1 MNRTWR
7 ASMGILMVFAAVTGL
22 TTGCQQ
28 SARAATSAETANIAE
43 TVSTA
48 ESAVS
53 CENKVIWGQQ
63 MGSLYEDLTVTIAV
77 DAKGNSYA
85 AGYTLGD
92 VGGVNKG
99 DKDILVTKLDSAG
112 NVLWT
117 LQEGSDSNDSATY
130 IVLNAAGEIY
140 ITGNTNGSIENEQ
153 AKGRVFIQKI
163 SNDGKLLWT
172 KQYGGEDRV
181 TSNAIRLDD
190 DENLYIAGT
199 TNGKMGEQAFGNN
212 DAYLN
217 KLDSEGNLIWS
228 CQWGTEG
235 NEEIKGI
242 DLAKNGDIYAIGDTT
257 GNIEGTNAG
266 ITDLFVSRIDSS
278 GKVNFNKQFGTPV
291 ADTATK
297 VMVDTSQNIYLSG
310 WTSGDF
316 AAENLGSD
324 DCVLLKLSSSGN
336 LIWKKQFGTPLW
348 DGIHGMVLSKE
359 DPTSVIV
366 GGCQNFGDCQ
376 AFLRK
381 FDAEGNEVWKK
392 EQIPEFSTCG
402 REIAIDDQGI
412 IYQTGGTHGQ
422 LYSKTAFEGT
432 ESDLFVN
439 KISEK

>member
-1 MNRTWR
+1 MNMKWRT
-7 ASMGILMVFAAVTGL
+7 SMGILVTLAAVTGL
-22 TTGCQQ
+22 TAGCQQ
-28 SARAATSAETANIAE
+28 TAKTPIAAE
-43 TVSTA
+43 TVNATQT
-48 ESAVS
+48 AVS
-53 CENKVIWGQQ
+53 DKAEVIWGQQ
-63 MGSLYEDLTVTIAV
+63 QGSLYEDLTVSIAV
-77 DAKGNSYA
+77 DGKGNSYA

-92 VGGVNKG
+92 VAGVNKG
-99 DKDILVTKLDSAG
+99 DKDILVTKHDSEG
-112 NVLWT
+112 KVLWT
-117 LQEGSDSNDSATY
+117 LQEGSESNDSATY

-181 TSNAIRLDD
+181 TSNAIRLDAY
-190 DENLYIAGT
+190 ENLYIAGS
-199 TNGKMGEQAFGNN
+199 TNGKMGEKAFGNN

-228 CQWGTEG
+228 CQWGTDG

-257 GNIEGTNAG
+257 GNIAGTNTG
-266 ITDLFVSRIDSS
+266 ITDLFVSRIDPS
-278 GKVNFNKQFGTPV
+278 GKVTLSKQFGTNV

-297 VMVDTSQNIYLSG
+297 VLVDNSQNIYLSG

-324 DCVLLKLSSSGN
+324 DCVFLKLSSGGE

-348 DGIHGMVLSKE
+348 DGIHGMVLSKD

-366 GGCQNFGDCQ
+366 GGCQNYGDCQ

-381 FDAEGNEVWKK
+381 FDTEGNEVWKK

-402 REIAIDDQGI
+402 REIAIDDQGN

-422 LYSKTAFEGT
+422 LYGEKAFEGT
-432 ESDLFVN
+432 ESDLFVY